1 MYEVGHGKPPASYNY
16 KPGQPPS
23 NPGGFPQS
31 RRKLTKRFCD
41 AFHKDFDAHGDAA
54 IVRLREE
61 HVDKYCQMIIDMMPT
76 EMKVNGT
83 TQTTASAIAEGLS
96 AFFDRITETAARP
109 ASPIIEGVVSER
121 PLLSPPVHSQAE

>member
-41 AFHKDFDAHGDAA
+41 AFHKDFDEHGDAA
-54 IVRLREE
+54 IVRLRED
-61 HVDKYCQMIIDMMPT
+61 HVDKYCQMIIDMMPA
-76 EMKVNGT
+76 EMKVNVAP
-83 TQTTASAIAEGLS
+83 TAELERLSGDISWIRDAIESARAK
-96 AFFDRITETAARP
+96 TAAQVMVP
-109 ASPIIEGVVSER
+109 ER
-121 PLLSPPVHSQAE
+121 PVLPAPVRVQED